1 MQTQHIEFLRQFQ
14 TEDIALPREGRPNG
28 ATCFRHFGLRRKD
41 RRSTEKFLEHYT
53 SHTDVITPLISQM
66 EREER
71 VVHRR
76 LWDHMK
82 KVLKVAARAGRKS
95 PDMAAA
101 AAGVSA
107 ELRHF
112 MSVSALYQDKI
123 ASLLLCICRTVGTDT
138 SADRN
143 SWLSSRDI
151 RGMHGMVSQFLD
163 VLNSSYD
170 VFTRLLQEEYNRTTK
185 GSAASPVGV
194 ALTKLATL
202 LKTEIICIESVAGGL
217 QAWMS
222 STREMEM
229 QALCN

>member
-1 MQTQHIEFLRQFQ
+1 MQMQHIEFLRQFQ
-14 TEDIALPREGRPNG
+14 TEDIALPREGRPHG
-28 ATCFRHFGLRRKD
+28 STCFRHFGLRRKE

-53 SHTDVITPLISQM
+53 SHTDVITLLISRI

-76 LWDHMK
+76 LWDHMIK
-82 KVLKVAARAGRKS
+82 ALKIADRAGRKS

-101 AAGVSA
+101 AAGMSA
-107 ELRHF
+107 ELRQF

-123 ASLLLCICRTVGTDT
+123 ASLLRCICRTVGTDT
-138 SADRN
+138 SAGRN
-143 SWLSSRDI
+143 GWLSSKDI
-151 RGMHGMVSQFLD
+151 RGMHLVVSRFLD

-170 VFTRLLQEEYNRTTK
+170 VFTRLLQEEYNRTAK
-185 GSAASPVGV
+185 GAASPVGAV
-194 ALTKLATL
+194 LTKLATL
-202 LKTEIICIESVAGGL
+202 LKGEIFCIESIAGGL

-222 STREMEM
+222 STRAMEM